1 MKRILNICVCMFFA
15 FCLLVSCS
23 SNASNRQDKEKLKI
37 GVTSIP
43 HGEIL
48 ENLRDIFDLDFEIIN
63 YIDYEALNN
72 DLLNGKIDGNFFQ
85 TREYLNNF
93 NLNSEVKLIE
103 LAEVHVEPLIIY
115 SNKYK
120 SVDKVEEGDVIYIP
134 NDPVNRDRALKLL
147 EQANLIKLMMDFGE
161 QRYVVAENPKN
172 LVMNEVEVNSIPS
185 FYNEGDLAVMN
196 TNVALENMIFPH
208 ISGIFYENSF
218 SDEDKVNVFVVR
230 EDMRTSVK
238 LKEIAHFLNSYETF
252 KFINEKYKGFV
263 KPVF

>member
-103 LAEVHVEPLIIY
+103 LAEVHVEPL
-115 SNKYK
+115 
-120 SVDKVEEGDVIYIP
+120 
-134 NDPVNRDRALKLL
+134 
-147 EQANLIKLMMDFGE
+147 
-161 QRYVVAENPKN
+161 
-172 LVMNEVEVNSIPS
+172 SI
-185 FYNEGDLAVMN
+185 
-196 TNVALENMIFPH
+196 
-208 ISGIFYENSF
+208 
-218 SDEDKVNVFVVR
+218 
-230 EDMRTSVK
+230 
-238 LKEIAHFLNSYETF
+238 
-252 KFINEKYKGFV
+252 
-263 KPVF
+263 

>member
-185 FYNEGDLAVMN
+185 FYNEGDLVVMN

-208 ISGIFYENSF
+208 IS
-218 SDEDKVNVFVVR
+218 
-230 EDMRTSVK
+230 
-238 LKEIAHFLNSYETF
+238 
-252 KFINEKYKGFV
+252 
-263 KPVF
+263 